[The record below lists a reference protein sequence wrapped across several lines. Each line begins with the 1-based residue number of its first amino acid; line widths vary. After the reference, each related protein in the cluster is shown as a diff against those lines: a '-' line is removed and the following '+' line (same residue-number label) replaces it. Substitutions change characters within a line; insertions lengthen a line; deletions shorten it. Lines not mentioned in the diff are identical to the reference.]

1 MSLTVF
7 TNVFNTIDS
16 TVQSTI
22 IGNTSNM
29 VSMVSPVLLAGFT
42 VYVNN
47 SNPSV
52 RDRINITNNFIY
64 KKILY

>member
-42 VYVNN
+42 VYV
-47 SNPSV
+47 
-52 RDRINITNNFIY
+52 ILITWSYFGTTLEQTMFDLL
-64 KKILY
+64 KEF